1 MRMTEVENLTH
12 NNSII
17 NDFPS
22 FPPLTHISMKYLF
35 SRSQVPVN
43 TPTTSSVWRRFSS
56 LGWRHSLRQEIRI
69 EFTMKELLILTK
81 NSLYSG
87 VYQQAIFLDRT
98 LFEIHD
104 YWKKKY
110 NDQKLAFAI
119 SGWRCNL
126 PCDIVHYILTYL
138 PKVGKSPSGPWKKE

>member
-1 MRMTEVENLTH
+1 MRMNEIGNLAH

-17 NDFPS
+17 NEDDYPA

-35 SRSQVPVN
+35 SRSHVPVN
-43 TPTTSSVWRRFSS
+43 IPSS

-110 NDQKLAFAI
+110 NDQKLTFAI
-119 SGWRCNL
+119 SGWRRNL
-126 PCDIVHYILTYL
+126 PGDIVHYILTYL

>member
-1 MRMTEVENLTH
+1 MRMTEIENLTH

-22 FPPLTHISMKYLF
+22 FPPLTHISTKYLF
-35 SRSQVPVN
+35 SRAQSVN
-43 TPTTSSVWRRFSS
+43 SGVWRRSS
-56 LGWRHSLRQEIRI
+56 LLGWRHRLRQKIRI
-69 EFTMKELLILTK
+69 EFTMKELLVLTK
-81 NSLYSG
+81 NSLYSD

-126 PCDIVHYILTYL
+126 PGDIVHYILTYL